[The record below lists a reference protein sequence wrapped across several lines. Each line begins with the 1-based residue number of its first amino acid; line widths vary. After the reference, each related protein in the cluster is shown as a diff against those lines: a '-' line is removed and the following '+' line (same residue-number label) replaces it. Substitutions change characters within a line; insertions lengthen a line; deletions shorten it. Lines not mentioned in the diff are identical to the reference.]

1 MDIILAVHH
10 FPPRYI
16 AGAELYTYRLA
27 RGLLRLGH
35 RVEVICVESI
45 AEGTLEPHCVSEE
58 YEGIPVHRLF
68 FNLALAPDPARWEF
82 WNPRLGA
89 WFRQFLEERC
99 PDLVHFQAGYLLT
112 GSVLEVAQALGIPSA
127 LTLHDYWFLC
137 PRIHLQRPDGSLC
150 GVPDDP
156 AECVWCQFTEK
167 RRYRLLD
174 QATRGAVGHLA
185 RGLLS
190 RTSLSRWTGWSAR
203 LEAIRE
209 RRERL
214 GRVLRGVGVLIAP
227 SRFLAQMF
235 VQRGGLPPDRIRY
248 LRYGLD
254 LSASQYSGMGDGQND
269 SRCGLRVGYL
279 GQIAPHKGVHI
290 LVKAFRS
297 LGISDGA
304 CELRIYGDMGRF
316 PRYAER
322 LQRLAQGDPRIRFEG
337 AVENRRVLEVLSDL
351 DVLVVPSIWY
361 ENSPMTILESFAARV
376 PVLASDLGGMAE
388 MVRHGVDGL
397 LFRVGDAQ
405 DLAARLQELI
415 ENPDLLLRLRAGIG
429 PVWTLEQ
436 ELEQLLEIYREAVC
450 LSEVSL

>member
-1 MDIILAVHH
+1 MDVVLAVHH

-35 RVEVICVESI
+35 RVEVVCVESI
-45 AEGTLEPHCVSEE
+45 TEGTLEPCCVSEE

-89 WFRQFLEERC
+89 WLGQFLEHRR

-112 GSVLEVAQALGIPSA
+112 GSALEAAQALGIPTV

-137 PRIHLQRPDGSLC
+137 PRIHLQRPDGALC

-156 AECVWCQFTEK
+156 AECVWCRLTEK
-167 RRYRLLD
+167 RRYRLPD
-174 QATRGAVGHLA
+174 QATHGAVGRLVRRALSRPLLA
-185 RGLLS
+185 RQ
-190 RTSLSRWTGWSAR
+190 TGWQAR
-203 LEAIRE
+203 VGVIRE

-214 GRVLRGVGVLIAP
+214 SRVLRGVDVLLTP
-227 SRFLAQMF
+227 SHFLAEM
-235 VQRGGLPPDRIRY
+235 VISRGDLPPDRLRY

-254 LSASQYSGMGDGQND
+254 CGTGWRPGLSEKDRQG
-269 SRCGLRVGYL
+269 GLRVGYL
-279 GQIAPHKGVHI
+279 GQIAPHKGVHV
-290 LVKAFRS
+290 LVEAFRS
-297 LGISDGA
+297 LDASGGA
-304 CELRIYGDMGRF
+304 CELYIYGDTSRF
-316 PRYAER
+316 PRYTGR
-322 LQRLAQGDPRIRFEG
+322 LRRLAGGDPRIRFEG
-337 AVENRRVLEVLSDL
+337 TVDNRRVLEVLSGL

-361 ENSPMTILESFAARV
+361 ENSPLTILEAYAAGV

-405 DLAARLQELI
+405 DLAARLRELA
-415 ENPDLLLRLRAGIG
+415 ETPDLLPRLRAGIG

-436 ELEQLLEIYREAVC
+436 ELEQLLEVYREAIC